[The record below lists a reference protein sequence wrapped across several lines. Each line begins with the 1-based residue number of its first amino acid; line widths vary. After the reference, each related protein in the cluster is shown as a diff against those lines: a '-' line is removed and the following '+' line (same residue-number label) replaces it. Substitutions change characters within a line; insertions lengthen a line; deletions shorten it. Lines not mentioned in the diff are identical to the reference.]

1 MVYSLQRAVVG
12 DYEEWKTIVE
22 ELADRRAESG
32 SQGGQLFKS
41 PANPNEIVVLFEWE
55 SEEKAR
61 EFMEE
66 VIPAK
71 QWDRARIHSYEIHF
85 LEHVE
90 DLDA

>member
-12 DYEEWKTIVE
+12 DYKKWKAVVE
-22 ELADRRAESG
+22 ELEDLRAEHG
-32 SQGGQLFKS
+32 SQGGRVFRS
-41 PANPNEIVVLFEWE
+41 PANQNEVVVLFKWN
-55 SEEKAR
+55 SEEEAR
-61 EFMEE
+61 KFMDE

-71 QWDRARIHSYEIHF
+71 QWDSARIYSYEMQF